1 MLRIKVLTDHVH
13 KRTLTIDIGYYLT
26 LGSTKCLQTLT
37 NQINAKL
44 NSLNVYECLW
54 NKFVNVREL
63 KPR

>member
-13 KRTLTIDIGYYLT
+13 KRALTIDIGYYLT

-44 NSLNVYECLW
+44 NSLNVYECL
-54 NKFVNVREL
+54 
-63 KPR
+63 